1 MTYQGSFNDLIYPQI
16 DRTPAVARYR
26 IACFH
31 DGTAN
36 RAVIHLDRFA
46 NPALSSQEIDAAID
60 IVLNKIIDLQFI
72 GVRMDHVHLVLET
85 DDGVFEYP
93 IDFDANEF
101 HQRGNASAVQGLG
114 TTQAVSIDRKDVV
127 GGSVGFFAL
136 PGARHALS
144 AAVEG
149 ALR

>member
-31 DGTAN
+31 DGTDMH
-36 RAVIHLDRFA
+36 AVIHLDRFG
-46 NPALSSQEIDAAID
+46 NPSPSSQTIHAAIDAA
-60 IVLNKIIDLQFI
+60 LNKIIEIHFI
-72 GVRMDHVHLVLET
+72 GVRMDHVHLVVEA

-93 IDFDANEF
+93 IDFDAIEF
-101 HQRGNASAVQGLG
+101 HQRGNASALQGSG
-114 TTQAVSIDRKDVV
+114 KTQAVSIDSKDVV
-127 GGSVGFFAL
+127 GGSVGFFTL
-136 PGARHALS
+136 RGKRQALS
-144 AAVEG
+144 QAVEN